1 MNFRAP
7 AERTSI
13 EKTEGVMRAE
23 GNSCPPLPSL
33 ACDAGD
39 GQDGQDVYL
48 MDLFNWLRPCNQ
60 TMVKFQ
66 IRGEELLQMI
76 EGNILGT
83 DARSL

>member
-1 MNFRAP
+1 
-7 AERTSI
+7 
-13 EKTEGVMRAE
+13 
-23 GNSCPPLPSL
+23 
-33 ACDAGD
+33 
-39 GQDGQDVYL
+39 

-66 IRGEELLQMI
+66 IRGEELLQLI